1 MEPKAQPKPTNPLR
15 EHALGFIRIS
25 GYMLAGAAI
34 LFLVL
39 LPFTPHSAAYYL
51 TAAAVGVASFPL
63 LWRHW
68 HRPNNFLFTAT
79 IMLVLLS
86 RAFAERA
93 FFPDLGSISWLLLL
107 QFLSLYFVAEFALIY
122 IFRHRLR
129 ESINQHS
136 TVA

>member
-1 MEPKAQPKPTNPLR
+1 MEPKAQPQSANPLR

-25 GYMLAGAAI
+25 GYMLVGAAI

-39 LPFTPHSAAYYL
+39 LPFTPHSVAYWL
-51 TAAAVGVASFPL
+51 TAAAVGAASFPL

-68 HRPNNFLFTAT
+68 HRPNNFLFTAI
-79 IMLVLLS
+79 IMLLVIS
-86 RAFAERA
+86 RTFAERA
-93 FFPDLGSISWLLLL
+93 FFPDLGGISWLLLL
-107 QFLSLYFVAEFALIY
+107 QFLSLYFVVEFALVY